1 MSNLKIEKK
10 KEYNLFRT
18 VTLKREQVAR
28 VKCYLRAVKQNTRDV
43 FGIKK
48 VAGMWYNNKGVH
60 STPTDHSA
68 EMYNPETVYYYE
80 VAANDGSYRKL
91 SRKDDALVRFE
102 QLVEFEKKQTEIR

>member
-1 MSNLKIEKK
+1 MSNLKIEKE
-10 KEYNLFRT
+10 KEYNPFRT
-18 VTLKREQVAR
+18 VTLKREQVGR

-43 FGIKK
+43 FGVKK
-48 VAGMWYNNKGVH
+48 EAGIWYNNKGVH

-91 SRKDDALVRFE
+91 SSKDEALVKFA